1 MSGARTILPADYH
14 THTRLC
20 KHAAGEPLDYVR
32 AARRRGLP
40 GIAVTD
46 HGPTPL
52 EYDGRHRMEMDE
64 FPDYLRGVETARQE
78 DPSVLLGIEADYFEG
93 CESFMEGWL
102 AAHPFDLVLGSI
114 HYLEPPPREK
124 NELRHLWDFGAIR
137 AAWKR
142 YFELVGRMADSGLY
156 DVVAHLD
163 MLKRNG
169 SRPLDSDLRDW
180 ALPALDRIARAG
192 MAIEVNSSGLR
203 HAVREVY
210 PSPQLLRWARERE
223 IPIVFGSDAHE
234 PEQVGFKFDLAA
246 QQARECGYT
255 QALLFKR
262 RIGSPVSID
271 GSTPTGRPLASSG
284 SRI

>member
-1 MSGARTILPADYH
+1 MIRSQTMLPADYH

-20 KHAAGEPLDYVR
+20 QHAAGEPLDYAR

-40 GIAVTD
+40 EMAVTD

-52 EYDGRHRMEMDE
+52 DYDARHRMEMDQ
-64 FPDYLRGVETARQE
+64 FPEYRRGVETAQRE
-78 DPSVLLGIEADYFEG
+78 EPGRVLLGIEADYFEG

-124 NELRHLWDFGAIR
+124 SEAKHLWDFGAIR

-142 YFELVGRMADSGLY
+142 YFEIVGRMADSGLY

-192 MAIEVNSSGLR
+192 MAIEVNTSGLR
-203 HAVREVY
+203 HAVREAY
-210 PSPQLLRWARERE
+210 PSPQLLSWARERE

-234 PEQVGFKFDLAA
+234 PEQVGFAFDRALP
-246 QQARECGYT
+246 QARECGYT
-255 QALLFKR
+255 HSLQFRGRVRIPVPLGAKWTEAAGLL
-262 RIGSPVSID
+262 GSELP
-271 GSTPTGRPLASSG
+271 
-284 SRI
+284 